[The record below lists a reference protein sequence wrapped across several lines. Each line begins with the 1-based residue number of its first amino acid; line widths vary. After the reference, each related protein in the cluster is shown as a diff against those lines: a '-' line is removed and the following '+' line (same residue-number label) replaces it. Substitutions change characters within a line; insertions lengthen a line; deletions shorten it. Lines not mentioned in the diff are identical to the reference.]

1 MKRVMFAALA
11 VLVFLAAGCGGR
23 KNTVADASDNTV
35 KPGDLLFVAIPGDY
49 VLDGISEAI
58 AQSTGS
64 GELNFIHTAILDV
77 DSAGVWVLDATIK
90 HGVNRHPLDTFLVD
104 FTLKDG
110 TYPEL
115 EVWRLNDDS
124 LAKEYVGN
132 ASAHIGLPYDFT
144 FLPDNGS
151 YYCTELVYDS
161 YVTPE
166 GEHLF
171 STAPMNFAL
180 PDGTMPVYWEQ
191 LFAKLGRDIPQGE
204 PGTNPQTMRDAPAIH
219 KVDVNL
225 LDYSYLSAN
234 KSETTNK

>member
-1 MKRVMFAALA
+1 MFAALA

-132 ASAHIGLPYDFT
+132 ASAHIGLP
-144 FLPDNGS
+144 L
-151 YYCTELVYDS
+151 
-161 YVTPE
+161 
-166 GEHLF
+166 
-171 STAPMNFAL
+171 
-180 PDGTMPVYWEQ
+180 
-191 LFAKLGRDIPQGE
+191 
-204 PGTNPQTMRDAPAIH
+204 
-219 KVDVNL
+219 
-225 LDYSYLSAN
+225 LSAL
-234 KSETTNK
+234 